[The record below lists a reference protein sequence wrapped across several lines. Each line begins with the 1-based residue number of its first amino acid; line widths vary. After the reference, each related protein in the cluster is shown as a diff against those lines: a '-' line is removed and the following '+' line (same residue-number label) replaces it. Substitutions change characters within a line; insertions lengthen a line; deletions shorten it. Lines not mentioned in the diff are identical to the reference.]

1 MQSPLSRLRDAQV
14 RQFLFEHWALSRGRE
29 SVNRSLRRRPGFS
42 TILTGSPL
50 TTVFY
55 CVSEFAACGFIDV
68 GTREASE

>member
-50 TTVFY
+50 CFT
-55 CVSEFAACGFIDV
+55 
-68 GTREASE
+68 ASLNLRLVASLM